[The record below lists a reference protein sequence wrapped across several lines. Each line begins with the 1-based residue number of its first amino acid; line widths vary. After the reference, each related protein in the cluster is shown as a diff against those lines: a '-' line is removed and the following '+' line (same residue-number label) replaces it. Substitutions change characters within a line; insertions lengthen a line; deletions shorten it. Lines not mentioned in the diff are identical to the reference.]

1 MPSPETEEEQ
11 VSLTDLSS
19 VLWRSRELLE
29 LLLFKLEEEQLL
41 LAAGRT
47 RWLSHAT
54 REVDRVLEQLK
65 NGEIARAMEVEAT
78 ALDLHLPT
86 NPSLNQLV
94 EAAPA
99 PWKAILADHR
109 EAFMALSQEIT
120 ALAEANRDLLN
131 RGAVATREALSWL
144 GGAEPQ
150 TYSAAG
156 TTQSTAVSRLLD
168 RVI

>member
-1 MPSPETEEEQ
+1 MGLSE
-11 VSLTDLSS
+11 VSGI
-19 VLWRSRELLE
+19 LWRERQLLE

-65 NGEIARAMEVEAT
+65 NGEIARAMEVEAS
-78 ALDLHLPT
+78 ALDLGLPA

-109 EAFMALSQEIT
+109 EAFLALSQEIT

-131 RGAVATREALSWL
+131 RGVLATREALSWF

-156 TTQSTAVSRLLD
+156 TTQSTAVSRILD